1 MAPCSIFAL
10 LGFAMGKEDESIGL
24 SRTEI
29 ERDGSHPLGVP
40 LGETDIGL
48 RGFERNWV
56 KGSHIFTLVGYLT
69 LDFHLGV
76 HNSSQTGQLKTD
88 VIVLIHYLQ

>member
-40 LGETDIGL
+40 LRETDIGL
-48 RGFERNWV
+48 RGFKRNWV
-56 KGSHIFTLVGYLT
+56 KGGHIFTLVGYLT

-88 VIVLIHYLQ
+88 VIILIHYLQ